1 MGNAVLSLSLSL
13 SMSGQITY
21 PCHIK
26 ILIAGEAQVAYEVM
40 YITASASDA
49 TITPVGGVVGFID
62 GQSTAT
68 ISVNVVDDTIPEQS
82 EILAIRLLS
91 VTGDA
96 VLVTPRE
103 ATLQIAPSDDPNGIF
118 QFDSN
123 FILLSVQEG
132 DTADLL

>member
-1 MGNAVLSLSLSL
+1 V
-13 SMSGQITY
+13 TY
-21 PCHIK
+21 T
-26 ILIAGEAQVAYEVM
+26 
-40 YITASASDA
+40 TASASDVI
-49 TITPVGGVVGFID
+49 ITPVGGVVSFID

-96 VLVTPRE
+96 VLVTQRE
-103 ATLQIAPSDDPNGIF
+103 ATLQIAPSDNPNGVF
-118 QFDSN
+118 QFDPN

-132 DTADLL
+132 DSTDLL

>member
-1 MGNAVLSLSLSL
+1 M
-13 SMSGQITY
+13 TY
-21 PCHIK
+21 T
-26 ILIAGEAQVAYEVM
+26 
-40 YITASASDA
+40 TASASDV
-49 TITPVGGVVGFID
+49 TITPVGGVVSFID

-68 ISVNVVDDTIPEQS
+68 ISVNVVDDAIPEQS
-82 EILAIRLLS
+82 EILTIRLLS

-103 ATLQIAPSDDPNGIF
+103 ATLQIAPSDDPNGVF
-118 QFDSN
+118 QFDPN